1 VIYERA
7 TFDSS
12 STELPLP
19 LLGLMRLFVS
29 LLNLGWLTCYGGL
42 GLGLGENFINLS
54 LPFDPLRTVIT
65 FWPC

>member
-1 VIYERA
+1 MIDERA

-29 LLNLGWLTCYGGL
+29 WLNLGWLTFYGGL
-42 GLGLGENFINLS
+42 GLGLGENLISLS
-54 LPFDPLRTVIT
+54 
-65 FWPC
+65 